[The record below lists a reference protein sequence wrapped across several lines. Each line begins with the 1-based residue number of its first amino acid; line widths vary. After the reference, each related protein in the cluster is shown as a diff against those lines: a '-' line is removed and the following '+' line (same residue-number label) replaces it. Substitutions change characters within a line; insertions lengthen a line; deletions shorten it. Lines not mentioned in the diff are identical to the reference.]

1 MSKKVNHNHQ
11 KKIAVI
17 NDVTGFGRC
26 SLAVQLPIISKLKI
40 QWSTERLSE
49 KEVSVYAQGKND
61 FTAKD
66 QTEIQGSW
74 IQSQNGN
81 RRR

>member
-1 MSKKVNHNHQ
+1 MFTL
-11 KKIAVI
+11 
-17 NDVTGFGRC
+17 D
-26 SLAVQLPIISKLKI
+26 LKLLQDEGLFKESNI
-40 QWSTERLSE
+40 ENWKFNGRLSE